1 MAIPQP
7 AIHVTCPACHLTNM
21 SDDRSPNLDELDD
34 LMEKALAKAQPI
46 GDNAKATL
54 ATALALIDDR
64 LAALE
69 AAVCLGHRDLD
80 DVRLFDA
87 RVR

>member
-7 AIHVTCPACHLTNM
+7 AIHVTCPACHLTAA
-21 SDDRSPNLDELDD
+21 DDRSPNLDELDD
-34 LMEKALAKAQPI
+34 LMEKALARAPPI